1 MNATPES
8 VSKLGLAELN
18 PTELPHLEV
27 VVRNTKSE
35 IIANVGAQICALIVS
50 PQNRVLYLE
59 AVSTS
64 DAGAHALMGS
74 VSDPRGVVEFRFY
87 RAGESGDYIEIQP
100 PESPRLANIRL
111 SVPGWSR
118 HVHHVAML
126 DRSGDLM
133 LAPDDATL
141 WRKLREK
148 MSCPTLAEWGTD
160 VMKKISS
167 AGMLLKCEAFGTPE
181 DLRAFVLSADAQAI
195 FDRLI
200 RASTSFRHS
209 TVTTA
214 SFLNSHFAPSCQPKL
229 KQ

>member
-1 MNATPES
+1 MSTTVDPEA
-8 VSKLGLAELN
+8 VPKLGLAELN
-18 PTELPHLEV
+18 PTEIPHLEV
-27 VVRNTKSE
+27 VARNSKSE

-74 VSDPRGVVEFRFY
+74 VSDPRGAVEFRFY
-87 RAGESGDYIEIQP
+87 KAGEAGDYVDIQP
-100 PESPRLANIRL
+100 PTTPRVANVRL
-111 SVPGWSR
+111 SVSGWSR
-118 HVHHVAML
+118 CIHHVAML

-148 MSCPTLAEWGTD
+148 MTCPTLAGWGTT
-160 VMKKISS
+160 VMTKVHRS
-167 AGMLLKCEAFGTPE
+167 GMLVECEVFGAPE
-181 DLRAFVLSADAQAI
+181 DLRAFVLSPNASEI

-200 RASTSFRHS
+200 AEHVGRSAGMM
-209 TVTTA
+209 
-214 SFLNSHFAPSCQPKL
+214 
-229 KQ
+229 